1 LFFFSDSVLIGGARR
16 GTRLATRMLK
26 GLLANVFGARARDDA
41 PRASVQTLLEEG
53 VAHARA
59 ERMGEAERAFLEVLR
74 REPSNADALNL
85 LGLIAYRRTHY
96 DTALAYFDDA
106 LRSRGDVADFHANR
120 GLALQDLGR
129 SGDAEAAYRR
139 AIALAPDVQRYG
151 AMLLFLLSQ
160 AGTAT
165 PDALLAEHKRF
176 TAAFVDA
183 LPKGDFPA
191 TRFADPGQ
199 RLRIA
204 YLSGDF
210 RMHAAAYFIEPLL
223 AARDRS
229 AFEVFCYQ
237 TIAESDERTSRFRA
251 LADHWED
258 VSARSD
264 DELVALIRAQEID
277 ILVDLAG
284 LTTGNRVTA
293 LGRRP
298 APVQISYLG
307 YLATTGT
314 QAIDYR
320 ITDARADPPGVS
332 DAWYT
337 EQLLRL
343 PRSFWCFAP
352 HDDMPEPLERAA
364 PDVAPIVFGAF
375 NRLTKVRPEVLRLWG
390 RLLARVPDSELW
402 VLDVTSDD
410 AHERVVGE
418 VAAAGVAP
426 ARIKTWARLPAA
438 PFWDRIR
445 RADIA
450 LDTFPYNGGATTCE
464 CLWLGV
470 PVVTRAGEMGFAR
483 SGASILGA
491 IGLPE
496 LVAAS
501 DEQYVDIAVGL
512 AADRPRLRALQ
523 RGLRDRLRASPL
535 LDASG
540 FMRDLETA
548 YRDVWRRACA
558 ERRRPE

>member
-1 LFFFSDSVLIGGARR
+1 
-16 GTRLATRMLK
+16 MLK

-41 PRASVQTLLEEG
+41 HRASVQALLEEG

-129 SGDAEAAYRR
+129 AADAEAAFRR
-139 AIALAPDVQRYG
+139 AIALAPGVQRYWS
-151 AMLLFLLSQ
+151 MLLFLLSQ
-160 AGTAT
+160 AGTTT
-165 PDALLAEHKRF
+165 PEALLAEHRRF
-176 TAAFVDA
+176 AASFVDD
-183 LPKGDFPA
+183 LPQSDFPA
-191 TRFADPGQ
+191 ARFADPER

-223 AARDRS
+223 AARDCS

-237 TIAESDERTSRFRA
+237 TVAESDERTSRFRA

-264 DELVALIRAQEID
+264 DELVALVRAQAID

-307 YLATTGT
+307 YLASTGA

-320 ITDARADPPGVS
+320 ITDARADPPGAA

-337 EQLLRL
+337 ERLLRL

-352 HDDMPEPLERAA
+352 HADMPEPLERAA
-364 PDVAPIVFGAF
+364 PGDAPIVFGAF
-375 NRLTKVRPEVLRLWG
+375 NRLTKVRPELLHLWG
-390 RLLARVPDSELW
+390 QLLARVPDSELW
-402 VLDVTSDD
+402 ILDVTSDEVHD
-410 AHERVVGE
+410 RVVTA
-418 VAAAGVAP
+418 VAAAGVPP
-426 ARIKTWARLPAA
+426 ARVKTWTRLPAA

-491 IGLPE
+491 VGLPE
-496 LVAAS
+496 LVASS
-501 DEQYVDIAVGL
+501 DDQYLDIAAAL

-535 LDASG
+535 LDAPG
-540 FMRDLETA
+540 FMRELETA
-548 YRDVWRRACA
+548 YRDIWRQACA
-558 ERRRPE
+558 ERGRPE

>member
-1 LFFFSDSVLIGGARR
+1 
-16 GTRLATRMLK
+16 MLK
-26 GLLANVFGARARDDA
+26 GLLANVFGARARDDSH
-41 PRASVQTLLEEG
+41 RASVQTLLEEG

-106 LRSRGDVADFHANR
+106 LRSRSDVADFHANR

-129 SGDAEAAYRR
+129 SGEAEAAYRR

-176 TAAFVDA
+176 AAAFVDA

-191 TRFADPGQ
+191 ARFADPGQ

-237 TIAESDERTSRFRA
+237 TIAESDERTSHFRA

-264 DELVALIRAQEID
+264 DDLVALIRAQEID

-307 YLATTGT
+307 YLATTGV

-320 ITDARADPPGVS
+320 ITDARADPPGVA

-337 EQLLRL
+337 ESLLRL

-352 HDDMPEPLERAA
+352 HEDMPAPLERD
-364 PDVAPIVFGAF
+364 PRDDAPIVFGAF
-375 NRLTKVRPEVLRLWG
+375 NRLTKVRPQVLQLWG

-402 VLDVTSDD
+402 VLDVTSDEV
-410 AHERVVGE
+410 HERVVAA
-418 VAAAGVAP
+418 VAAAGVES
-426 ARIKTWARLPAA
+426 ARIKTWSRLPAA

-464 CLWLGV
+464 SLWLGV

-491 IGLPE
+491 VGLPE
-496 LVAAS
+496 LVAS
-501 DEQYVDIAVGL
+501 TDEQYLDIAAAL
-512 AADRPRLRALQ
+512 ATDRPRLRALQ
-523 RGLRDRLRASPL
+523 RGLRDRLRGSPL
-535 LDASG
+535 LDAPG
-540 FMRDLETA
+540 FMRELEAA
-548 YRDVWRRACA
+548 YRTVWRDACREA
-558 ERRRPE
+558 ASRGR

>member
-1 LFFFSDSVLIGGARR
+1 
-16 GTRLATRMLK
+16 MLK
-26 GLLANVFGARARDDA
+26 GLLANVFGARVRDDA
-41 PRASVQTLLEEG
+41 HRASVQTLLEEG

-96 DTALAYFDDA
+96 DTALAYYDDA

-129 SGDAEAAYRR
+129 SGEAETAFRR
-139 AIALAPDVQRYG
+139 AIALAPDVRRYWS
-151 AMLLFLLSQ
+151 MLLFLLSQ
-160 AGTAT
+160 AGTTTPAT
-165 PDALLAEHKRF
+165 LLAEHKRF
-176 TAAFVDA
+176 AAAFVDA
-183 LPKGDFPA
+183 LPKGGFPA
-191 TRFADPGQ
+191 TRFADPER

-237 TIAESDERTSRFRA
+237 TVAESDERTSRFRA

-264 DELVALIRAQEID
+264 DELVALVRAQEID

-293 LGRRP
+293 LGQRP

-307 YLATTGT
+307 YLASTGA

-320 ITDARADPPGVS
+320 ITDARADPPGAA

-337 EQLLRL
+337 ERLLRL

-352 HDDMPEPLERAA
+352 DADMPEPVERAA
-364 PDVAPIVFGAF
+364 PDDAPIVFGAF
-375 NRLTKVRPEVLRLWG
+375 NRLTKVRPELLQLWG
-390 RLLARVPDSELW
+390 QLLVRVPDSELW
-402 VLDVTSDD
+402 ILDVTSDEVHD
-410 AHERVVGE
+410 RVV
-418 VAAAGVAP
+418 AAVTATGVLP
-426 ARIKTWARLPAA
+426 ARVKTWPRLPAA

-464 CLWLGV
+464 CLWLGL

-491 IGLPE
+491 VGLPE
-496 LVAAS
+496 LVASS
-501 DEQYVDIAVGL
+501 DDQYLDIAAAL
-512 AADRPRLRALQ
+512 AADRARLRALQ
-523 RGLRDRLRASPL
+523 RGMRDRLRASPL
-535 LDASG
+535 LDAAG
-540 FMRDLETA
+540 FMRDLEAA

-558 ERRRPE
+558 DSWHGK

>member
-1 LFFFSDSVLIGGARR
+1 
-16 GTRLATRMLK
+16 MLK

-41 PRASVQTLLEEG
+41 HRASVQSLLEEG

-85 LGLIAYRRTHY
+85 LGLLAYRRTHY

-106 LRSRGDVADFHANR
+106 LRSRGDVAEFHANR

-129 SGDAEAAYRR
+129 AGEAESAIRR
-139 AIALAPDVQRYG
+139 AIALAPDAQRYWS
-151 AMLLFLLSQ
+151 MLLFLLSQ
-160 AGTAT
+160 SGTTT
-165 PDALLAEHKRF
+165 PEALLAEHKRF
-176 TAAFVDA
+176 AAAFVDG
-183 LPKGDFPA
+183 LPKEDFPA
-191 TRFADPGQ
+191 ARFADPGR
-199 RLRIA
+199 RLRIG

-237 TIAESDERTSRFRA
+237 TVAESDERTSGFRA

-264 DELVALIRAQEID
+264 DEVVALVRAQEID

-307 YLATTGT
+307 YLASTGV

-320 ITDARADPPGVS
+320 ITDARADPPGVA

-337 EQLLRL
+337 ERLLRL

-352 HDDMPEPLERAA
+352 HADMPEPIERAA
-364 PDVAPIVFGAF
+364 PDDAPIVFGAF
-375 NRLTKVRPEVLRLWG
+375 NRLTKVRPALLQLWG
-390 RLLARVPDSELW
+390 QLLARVPDSELW
-402 VLDVTSDD
+402 ILDVTSDEV
-410 AHERVVGE
+410 HERVVAA
-418 VAAAGVAP
+418 VAAAGVEP
-426 ARIKTWARLPAA
+426 ARIKTWSRLPAA

-450 LDTFPYNGGATTCE
+450 LDPFPYNGGATTCE

-470 PVVTRAGEMGFAR
+470 PVVTRAGAMGFAR
-483 SGASILGA
+483 SGASILGNA
-491 IGLPE
+491 GLPE
-496 LVAAS
+496 LVAES
-501 DEQYVDIAVGL
+501 DEQYLDIAAAL
-512 AADRPRLRALQ
+512 AADPPRLRALQ
-523 RGLRDRLRASPL
+523 RGLRDRLRGSPL
-535 LDASG
+535 LDAAG
-540 FMRDLETA
+540 FMRDLEAA
-548 YRDVWRRACA
+548 YRSVWREACRTA
-558 ERRRPE
+558 GAHIDSAPRVQ

>member
-1 LFFFSDSVLIGGARR
+1 
-16 GTRLATRMLK
+16 MLK
-26 GLLANVFGARARDDA
+26 GLLANVFGSRARDDA
-41 PRASVQTLLEEG
+41 QRASVQALLEAG
-53 VAHARA
+53 AAHGRA

-74 REPSNADALNL
+74 REPSNPDALNL

-106 LRSRGDVADFHANR
+106 LRCRGDVAEFHANR

-129 SGDAEAAYRR
+129 PGDAEAAYRR
-139 AIALAPDVQRYG
+139 AIDLAPHVQRY
-151 AMLLFLLSQ
+151 ASMLLFLLSQ
-160 AGTAT
+160 AGTAA
-165 PDALLAEHKRF
+165 PDALLAEHRRF
-176 TAAFVDA
+176 AAAFVDA
-183 LPKGDFPA
+183 QPQEAFSA
-191 TRFADPGQ
+191 ARFANPER

-223 AARDRS
+223 AARDRRG
-229 AFEVFCYQ
+229 FEAVCYQ
-237 TIAESDERTSRFRA
+237 TVAASDERTSRFRA

-264 DELVALIRAQEID
+264 DALVALVRAQEID

-284 LTTGNRVTA
+284 LTTGNRLTA

-307 YLATTGT
+307 YLATTGA

-320 ITDARADPPGVS
+320 ISDARADPPGVA

-337 EQLLRL
+337 ETLLRL

-352 HDDMPEPLERAA
+352 HEDMPEPLERATQDDA
-364 PDVAPIVFGAF
+364 PVVFGAF
-375 NRLTKVRPEVLRLWG
+375 NRLTKVRPELLRLWG
-390 RLLARVPDSELW
+390 RLLAQVPDSELW
-402 VLDVTSDD
+402 VLDVTSDEV
-410 AHERVVGE
+410 HERVVTA
-418 VAAAGVAP
+418 VAAAGVSP

-483 SGASILGA
+483 SGASILGSV
-491 IGLPE
+491 GLPE
-496 LVAAS
+496 LVASS
-501 DEQYVDIAVGL
+501 DDQYLDIATML
-512 AADRPRLRALQ
+512 ATDRPRLRALQ
-523 RGLRDRLRASPL
+523 RGLRDRLRTSPL
-535 LDASG
+535 LDAPG
-540 FMRDLETA
+540 FMRDLEAA
-548 YRDVWRRACA
+548 YRAVWRDACRAA
-558 ERRRPE
+558 SDAADPLS

>member
-1 LFFFSDSVLIGGARR
+1 
-16 GTRLATRMLK
+16 MLK
-26 GLLANVFGARARDDA
+26 GLLANVFGSRARDGTQ
-41 PRASVQTLLEEG
+41 RASVQALLEEG

-59 ERMGEAERAFLEVLR
+59 ERMAEAERAFLEVLR

-106 LRSRGDVADFHANR
+106 LRSGGEVADFHANR

-129 SGDAEAAYRR
+129 SADAEAAFRR
-139 AIALAPDVQRYG
+139 AITLAPDVQRYWS
-151 AMLLFLLSQ
+151 MLLFLLSQ
-160 AGTAT
+160 AGGTT
-165 PDALLAEHKRF
+165 PEALLAEHKRF
-176 TAAFVDA
+176 AAAFVDA
-183 LPKGDFPA
+183 QPKAALPA
-191 TRFADPGQ
+191 ARFADPGR

-223 AARDRS
+223 AARDRA
-229 AFEVFCYQ
+229 AFDVYCYQ
-237 TIAESDERTSRFRA
+237 TVAESDERTSRFRA

-258 VSARSD
+258 VSARTD
-264 DELVALIRAQEID
+264 DELVTLIRAHEID
-277 ILVDLAG
+277 IVVDLAG

-298 APVQISYLG
+298 APVQVSYLG

-320 ITDARADPPGVS
+320 ITDARADPPGIA

-337 EQLLRL
+337 ERLLRL

-352 HDDMPEPLERAA
+352 HDDMPEPLERTATDDT
-364 PDVAPIVFGAF
+364 PVVFGAF

-426 ARIKTWARLPAA
+426 GRIKTWARLPAA

-491 IGLPE
+491 VGLPE

-501 DEQYVDIAVGL
+501 DEQYVDLAAGL
-512 AADRPRLRALQ
+512 AMDRPRLRALQ

-540 FMRDLETA
+540 FMRELEAA
-548 YRDVWRRACA
+548 YRTVWREACRRAA
-558 ERRRPE
+558 SRGK